1 MLTRKQFLGQLIT
14 AAAGTSLLGLG
25 STKSYAAPKQSL
37 TFDFHCHPG
46 LFVTKG
52 TPRYAGDTAVMK
64 TVTTMNSN
72 RLSGAFVSLIADM
85 PLIAIGPTGVS
96 VSHTYAAGE
105 AWTEYQRQL
114 GLFRELFKSS
124 DVQVSTRAAD
134 LEKYASQ
141 NKVAAYLG
149 CEGGD
154 MLEGNVDRV
163 DEMYKDGVRSIQLV
177 HYVPNDLGDL
187 QTAAAV
193 HNGLSAFGKDVVR
206 RMNTLGLVVDVA
218 HASFKTVQDVAEVTV
233 NPIILSHSA
242 LALEPDRPIAQRAIS
257 ADHAR
262 VVAGTGGVI
271 GMWPSG
277 FFKSFDE
284 FVDGTLRMIDVVGV
298 DHVGLGTDMDG
309 NFRPVMDS
317 YSQLA
322 AWGDTMKAKGLSEEE
337 TYKVLGGNAMRVLK
351 QAL

>member
-1 MLTRKQFLGQLIT
+1 MITRKRFINQLIA
-14 AAAGTSLLGLG
+14 AAAGTSLLGLKAKE
-25 STKSYAAPKQSL
+25 SWTAPKQPL

-52 TPRYAGDTAVMK
+52 TPRYAGDAAVLK
-64 TVTTMNSN
+64 TVTTMNSS
-72 RLSGAFVSLIADM
+72 RLSGAFVSLVADM

-105 AWTEYQRQL
+105 GWREYQRQL
-114 GLFRELFKSS
+114 GLFKELFKST
-124 DVQVSTRAAD
+124 DVRVSTKAAD

-141 NKVAAYLG
+141 DKVAAYLG

-193 HNGLSAFGKDVVR
+193 HNGLSFFGKDVVG
-206 RMNTLGLVVDVA
+206 RMNKLGIVVDVA
-218 HASFKTVQDVAEVTV
+218 HASFKTTKDVADVTTK
-233 NPIILSHSA
+233 PIILSHSA

-277 FFKSFDE
+277 FFKNFDE
-284 FVDGTLRMIDVVGV
+284 FVDGTLRMIEVAGA

-309 NFRPVMDS
+309 NFKPVMES

-322 AWGDTMKAKGLSEEE
+322 AWGEALRAKGLSEEE
-337 TYKVLGGNAMRVLK
+337 TWKVLGGNALRVLK
-351 QAL
+351 AVL

>member
-1 MLTRKQFLGQLIT
+1 MLTRKQFLNQLMV
-14 AAAGTSLLGLG
+14 AAAGSSLIGF
-25 STKSYAAPKQSL
+25 KSAISAHAPKQYL

-52 TPRYAGDTAVMK
+52 TPRYAGDAAVLK
-64 TVTTMNSN
+64 TVATMNAS
-72 RLSGAFVSLIADM
+72 RLSGAFVSLVADM
-85 PLIAIGPTGVS
+85 PLIAIGPTGIS
-96 VSHTYAAGE
+96 VSHNYAAGE
-105 AWTEYQRQL
+105 GWKEYQRQL
-114 GLFRELFKSS
+114 GLFKEIFTST
-124 DVQVSTRAAD
+124 DVHISIKAAD

-141 NKVAAYLG
+141 DKVAAYLG

-163 DEMYKDGVRSIQLV
+163 DQMYKDGVRSIQLV

-187 QTAAAV
+187 QTAAPV
-193 HNGLSAFGKDVVR
+193 HKGLSAFGKDVVR
-206 RMNTLGLVVDVA
+206 RMNKLGLVVDVA
-218 HASFKTVQDVAEVTV
+218 HASFKTVQDVAEITSK
-233 NPIILSHSA
+233 PIILSHSA
-242 LALEPDRPIAQRAIS
+242 LAMEADRPIAQRAIS

-284 FVDGTLRMIDVVGV
+284 FVDGTMRMIDVVGV

-309 NFRPVMDS
+309 NFKPVMDS
-317 YSQLA
+317 YSQLP
-322 AWGDTMKAKGLSEEE
+322 AWADAIKAKGLSEEE
-337 TYKVLGGNAMRVLK
+337 TYKVLGGNALRVLK
-351 QAL
+351 QVL

>member
-1 MLTRKQFLGQLIT
+1 MLTRKQFLNQLIA
-14 AAAGTSLLGLG
+14 AAAGSSIIGF
-25 STKSYAAPKQSL
+25 KSALSAPSPKQYL

-46 LFVTKG
+46 MFATKG
-52 TPRYAGDTAVMK
+52 TPRYAGDAAVIK
-64 TVTTMNSN
+64 TVTAMNSS
-72 RLSGAFVSLIADM
+72 RLSGAFVSLVADM
-85 PLIAIGPTGVS
+85 PLIAIGPTGIS

-105 AWTEYQRQL
+105 AWKEYQRQL
-114 GLFRELFKSS
+114 GLFKELFKPA
-124 DVQVSTRAAD
+124 DVHVSTKAAD
-134 LEKYASQ
+134 LEKFASQ
-141 NKVAAYLG
+141 DKVVAYLG

-163 DEMYKDGVRSIQLV
+163 DEMYRDGVRSIQLV

-187 QTAAAV
+187 QTAATM

-206 RMNTLGLVVDVA
+206 RMNKLGLVVDVA
-218 HASFKTVQDVAEVTV
+218 HASFKTVQDVAEVTSK
-233 NPIILSHSA
+233 PIILSHSA
-242 LALEPDRPIAQRAIS
+242 LAMEADRPIAQRTIS

-284 FVDGTLRMIDVVGV
+284 FVDGTMRMIDVAGV

-309 NFRPVMDS
+309 NFKPVMDS

-322 AWGDTMKAKGLSEEE
+322 AWGDAMKAKGLSEEDTE
-337 TYKVLGGNAMRVLK
+337 KVLGGNGLRVLK
-351 QAL
+351 QVL